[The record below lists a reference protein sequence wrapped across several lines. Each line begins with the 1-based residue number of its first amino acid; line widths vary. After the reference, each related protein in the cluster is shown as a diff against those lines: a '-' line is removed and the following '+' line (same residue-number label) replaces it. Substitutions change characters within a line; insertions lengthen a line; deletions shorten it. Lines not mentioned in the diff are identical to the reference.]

1 MTKQANNETVT
12 LHMGQNIQIQ
22 EQKQKS
28 YDSLQT
34 GQETRNLS
42 QSPQKDILNYSQQG
56 IRYIQASK
64 EKHLQNQFCKGRER
78 SRRIHSNQPMQS
90 SDFNVN

>member
-34 GQETRNLS
+34 GQEIRDLS

-56 IRYIQASK
+56 IRSIQASK
-64 EKHLQNQFCKGRER
+64 EEHLQNPFCKAVRGT
-78 SRRIHSNQPMQS
+78 
-90 SDFNVN
+90 